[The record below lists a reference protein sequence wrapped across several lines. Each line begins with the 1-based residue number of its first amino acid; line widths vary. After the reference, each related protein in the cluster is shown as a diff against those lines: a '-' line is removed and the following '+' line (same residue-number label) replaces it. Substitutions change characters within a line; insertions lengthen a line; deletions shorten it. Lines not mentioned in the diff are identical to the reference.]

1 MHVKVTYYSENTSG
15 SRHTNSNTSK
25 VEQNQHH
32 YIIVSNRCEE
42 MEQFIS
48 KDDNSGY
55 KYNKQLIGHPTNVS
69 DTEQ

>member
-1 MHVKVTYYSENTSG
+1 
-15 SRHTNSNTSK
+15 
-25 VEQNQHH
+25 
-32 YIIVSNRCEE
+32 

-69 DTEQ
+69 DTEQWSDVVCTILVKILQEP